1 MAESTPAPVIQSSAI
16 QVPPIGLNG
25 SGSTTEMGRKLEKQN
40 EELTMQI
47 AQAGTDREFDAK
59 VPDRKEPAKFV
70 TEQGTNVTER
80 FCNPGQTKPIAYT
93 IGVVGIL
100 FIVYGLVV
108 E

>member
-1 MAESTPAPVIQSSAI
+1 MAESTPAPVLQSSAI
-16 QVPPIGLNG
+16 QVTPTGLSG

-70 TEQGTNVTER
+70 TER